1 MKKKILA
8 LILGIA
14 ISLGVLLP
22 SGEVFAAECD
32 SEFLGLRPWYYGLTD
47 ESCNVKPLTDCKSE
61 SGKSC
66 DDAGK
71 QLATNIWKIVLNV
84 LVDLFVIAGVVALGF
99 LIYGGYLYLRSG
111 GDPAFAAKGRKTL
124 TAALVGLAISVLA
137 NIIMRIITAVLTAAG
152 GETTNVNAAVDVGSV
167 MGWVYAM
174 MGIVAVI
181 GIIFGSIVWTTS
193 QGDPSKIKKGR
204 DAVIYSVIG
213 LIIVLLAV
221 AITNLIAGTVA
232 NSNNSSENAG
242 TTGEVKD
249 E

>member
-1 MKKKILA
+1 M
-8 LILGIA
+8 
-14 ISLGVLLP
+14 
-22 SGEVFAAECD
+22 
-32 SEFLGLRPWYYGLTD
+32 
-47 ESCNVKPLTDCKSE
+47 
-61 SGKSC
+61 
-66 DDAGK
+66 
-71 QLATNIWKIVLNV
+71 
-84 LVDLFVIAGVVALGF
+84 ALGF

-111 GDPAFAAKGRKTL
+111 GDPAFAAKGKKTL